1 MLILMEQFYKITA
14 LALVTTVLTL
24 VVRRQEKDFALLLT
38 MAGCAMAGMVLFTFL
53 EPVLDF
59 LVTLQ
64 TLGDLSGDILL
75 ILLKAVGVGLVA
87 EIAGMVCAD
96 GGNASLGRVIQLV
109 GSAVILWLSLPIF
122 QMLMDLMTRILG
134 EV

>member
-1 MLILMEQFYKITA
+1 MEQFYKITA

-96 GGNASLGRVIQLV
+96 GGNASLGKVIQLV

>member
-1 MLILMEQFYKITA
+1 MEQFYKITA

-53 EPVLDF
+53 DPVLDF
-59 LVTLQ
+59 LSTLQ
-64 TLGDLSGDILL
+64 TLGDLNGDMLMIL
-75 ILLKAVGVGLVA
+75 IKTVGVGLVA

-96 GGNASLGRVIQLV
+96 GGNASLGKVIQLV

>member
-1 MLILMEQFYKITA
+1 M
-14 LALVTTVLTL
+14 VTTVLTL
-24 VVRRQEKDFALLLT
+24 VVRREEKDFALLLT
-38 MAGCAMAGMVLFTFL
+38 MAGCAMAGMVLLYFL

-59 LVTLQ
+59 LSTLQ
-64 TLGDLSGDILL
+64 TLGDLSGDMLL
-75 ILLKAVGVGLVA
+75 ILIKAVGVGLVA
-87 EIAGMVCAD
+87 EIAGMVCTD
-96 GGNASLGRVIQLV
+96 GGNASLGKVIQLV

>member
-1 MLILMEQFYKITA
+1 MDLFYKIAA

-24 VVRRQEKDFALLLT
+24 AVRQQGKDFALLLT
-38 MAGCAMAGMVLFTFL
+38 MAGCAMAGMVLLTFL

-59 LVTLQ
+59 LSALQ
-64 TLGDLSGDILL
+64 TLGDLSGDMLL
-75 ILLKAVGVGLVA
+75 ILIKAVGVGLVA
-87 EIAGMVCAD
+87 EIAGMVCTD
-96 GGNASLGRVIQLV
+96 GGNASLGKVIQLV

>member
-1 MLILMEQFYKITA
+1 MEQFYKITA

-96 GGNASLGRVIQLV
+96 GGNASLGKVIQLV

-122 QMLMDLMTRILG
+122 QMLMDLMIRILG

>member
-1 MLILMEQFYKITA
+1 MEQFYKITA

-96 GGNASLGRVIQLV
+96 GGNSSLGKVIQLV

>member
-1 MLILMEQFYKITA
+1 MEQFYKITA

>member
-1 MLILMEQFYKITA
+1 MDLFYKITA
-14 LALVTTVLTL
+14 AALVTTVLTL
-24 VVRRQEKDFALLLT
+24 VVRREEKDFALLLT
-38 MAGCAMAGMVLFTFL
+38 MAGCAMAGMVLLTFL
-53 EPVLDF
+53 EPVLSF
-59 LVTLQ
+59 LSTLQ
-64 TLGDLSGDILL
+64 TLGDLSGDMLL
-75 ILLKAVGVGLVA
+75 ILMKAVGVGLVA

-96 GGNASLGRVIQLV
+96 GGNASLGKVIQLV

>member
-1 MLILMEQFYKITA
+1 MEQFYKITA

-96 GGNASLGRVIQLV
+96 GGNASLGKVIQLV

-122 QMLMDLMTRILG
+122 QMLMEMRAIQ
-134 EV
+134 

>member
-1 MLILMEQFYKITA
+1 MEQFYKITA

-59 LVTLQ
+59 LSTLQ
-64 TLGDLSGDILL
+64 TLGDLNGGMLMIL
-75 ILLKAVGVGLVA
+75 IKAVGVGLVA

-96 GGNASLGRVIQLV
+96 GGNASLGKVIQLV
-109 GSAVILWLSLPIF
+109 GSAVILRLSLPIF